1 MLDHFN
7 PTGGMN
13 VAERKHNDDA
23 VLMTKEGYDKL
34 MAELRQLRSEE
45 RYKIA
50 RRIEEARSFGD
61 LSENAE
67 YAAAKE
73 DQAKLDGRILA
84 IEQQISKAKIIDAS
98 SLDNSHVS
106 VGTTVTIQ
114 DITHNKKFI
123 YSIVSSEESDPEK
136 GLISSVS
143 PVGRGLMNK
152 KVGDEVSVKVPV
164 GLRKLRILSISV
176 K

>member
-1 MLDHFN
+1 M
-7 PTGGMN
+7 
-13 VAERKHNDDA
+13 AERKHNDDA
-23 VLMTKEGYDKL
+23 VLMTQEGFDKL
-34 MAELRQLRSEE
+34 TSELKQLRSEE

-73 DQAKLDGRILA
+73 DQAKLEGKILA
-84 IEQQISKAKIIDAS
+84 MEQQLSKAKSIDS
-98 SLDNSHVS
+98 SSIDNSHVS

-114 DITHNKKFI
+114 DITHNKEFV
-123 YSIVSSEESDPEK
+123 YSLVSSEESDPEN

-143 PVGRGLMNK
+143 PVGRALMNK

>member
-1 MLDHFN
+1 M
-7 PTGGMN
+7 
-13 VAERKHNDDA
+13 AERKHNDDA
-23 VLMTKEGYDKL
+23 VLMTQEGFDKL
-34 MAELRQLRSEE
+34 TSELKQLRSEE

-73 DQAKLDGRILA
+73 DQAKLEGKILA
-84 IEQQISKAKIIDAS
+84 MEQQLSKAKIIDS
-98 SLDNSHVS
+98 SSIDNSHVS

-114 DITHNKKFI
+114 DITHSKEFV
-123 YSIVSSEESDPEK
+123 YSLVSSEESDPEN

-143 PVGRGLMNK
+143 PVGRALMNK

>member
-1 MLDHFN
+1 M
-7 PTGGMN
+7 
-13 VAERKHNDDA
+13 AERKHNDDA
-23 VLMTKEGYDKL
+23 VLMTQEGFDKL
-34 MAELRQLRSEE
+34 TRELKQLRSEE

-73 DQAKLDGRILA
+73 DQAKLEGKILA
-84 IEQQISKAKIIDAS
+84 MEQQLSKAKIIDS
-98 SLDNSHVS
+98 SSIDNSHVS

-114 DITHNKKFI
+114 DITHNKEFV
-123 YSIVSSEESDPEK
+123 YSLVSSEESDPEN

-143 PVGRGLMNK
+143 PVGRALMNK

>member
-1 MLDHFN
+1 
-7 PTGGMN
+7 MN

-84 IEQQISKAKIIDAS
+84 IEQQIAKAKIIDSS

-114 DITHNKKFI
+114 DITHNKKFV

-143 PVGRGLMNK
+143 PVGRGLMNR

-164 GLRKLRILSISV
+164 GLRKLRILSINV

>member
-1 MLDHFN
+1 
-7 PTGGMN
+7 MN

-23 VLMTKEGYDKL
+23 VLMTQEGYDKL

-84 IEQQISKAKIIDAS
+84 IEQQISKAKIIDSAS
-98 SLDNSHVS
+98 IDNSHVS

-114 DITHNKKFI
+114 DITHNKKFV

-152 KVGDEVSVKVPV
+152 KVGDEVSVKGPV

>member
-1 MLDHFN
+1 M
-7 PTGGMN
+7 T
-13 VAERKHNDDA
+13 ERKHNDDA
-23 VLMTKEGYDKL
+23 VLMTQEGFDKL
-34 MAELRQLRSEE
+34 TSELKQLRSEE

-73 DQAKLDGRILA
+73 DQAKLEGKILA
-84 IEQQISKAKIIDAS
+84 MEQQLSKAKIIDS
-98 SLDNSHVS
+98 SSIDNSHVS

-114 DITHNKKFI
+114 DITHNKEFV
-123 YSIVSSEESDPEK
+123 YSLVSSEESDPEN

-143 PVGRGLMNK
+143 PVGRALMNK

>member
-1 MLDHFN
+1 M
-7 PTGGMN
+7 
-13 VAERKHNDDA
+13 AERKHNDDA

-84 IEQQISKAKIIDAS
+84 IEQQIAKAKIIDSS

-114 DITHNKKFI
+114 DITHNKKFV

-143 PVGRGLMNK
+143 PVGRGLMNR

-164 GLRKLRILSISV
+164 GLRKLRILSINV

>member
-1 MLDHFN
+1 M
-7 PTGGMN
+7 
-13 VAERKHNDDA
+13 AERKHNDDA
-23 VLMTKEGYDKL
+23 VLMTQEGYDKL

-84 IEQQISKAKIIDAS
+84 IEQQISKAKIIDSAS
-98 SLDNSHVS
+98 IDNSHVS

-114 DITHNKKFI
+114 DITHNKKFV

>member
-1 MLDHFN
+1 
-7 PTGGMN
+7 

-23 VLMTKEGYDKL
+23 VLMTQEGFDKL
-34 MAELRQLRSEE
+34 TSELKQLRSEE

-73 DQAKLDGRILA
+73 DQAKLEGKILA
-84 IEQQISKAKIIDAS
+84 MEQQLSKAKIIDS
-98 SLDNSHVS
+98 SSIDNSHVS

-114 DITHNKKFI
+114 DITHNKEFV
-123 YSIVSSEESDPEK
+123 YSLVSSEESDPEN

-143 PVGRGLMNK
+143 PVGRALMNK

>member
-1 MLDHFN
+1 M
-7 PTGGMN
+7 
-13 VAERKHNDDA
+13 AERKHNDDA
-23 VLMTKEGYDKL
+23 VLMTQEGFDKL
-34 MAELRQLRSEE
+34 TSELKQLRSEE

-73 DQAKLDGRILA
+73 DQAKLEGKILA
-84 IEQQISKAKIIDAS
+84 MEQQLSKAKIIDS
-98 SLDNSHVS
+98 SSIDNSHVS

-114 DITHNKKFI
+114 DITHNKEFV
-123 YSIVSSEESDPEK
+123 YSLDSSEESDPEN
-136 GLISSVS
+136 GLIYSVS
-143 PVGRGLMNK
+143 PVGRALMNK

>member
-1 MLDHFN
+1 M
-7 PTGGMN
+7 
-13 VAERKHNDDA
+13 AERKHNDDA

-34 MAELRQLRSEE
+34 MAELKQLRSEE

-84 IEQQISKAKIIDAS
+84 LEQQVSKARIIDSAS
-98 SLDNSHVS
+98 IDNSHVS

-114 DITHNKKFI
+114 DITHNKKFV

-143 PVGRGLMNK
+143 PVGRGLMNM

>member
-1 MLDHFN
+1 M
-7 PTGGMN
+7 
-13 VAERKHNDDA
+13 AERKHNDDA
-23 VLMTKEGYDKL
+23 VLMTQEGFDKL
-34 MAELRQLRSEE
+34 TSELKQLRSEE

-50 RRIEEARSFGD
+50 RRIEEARPFGD

-73 DQAKLDGRILA
+73 DQAKLEGKILA
-84 IEQQISKAKIIDAS
+84 MEQQLSKAKIIDS
-98 SLDNSHVS
+98 SSIDNSHVS

-114 DITHNKKFI
+114 DITHNKEFV
-123 YSIVSSEESDPEK
+123 YSLVSSEESDPEN

-143 PVGRGLMNK
+143 PVGRALMNK

>member
-1 MLDHFN
+1 M
-7 PTGGMN
+7 
-13 VAERKHNDDA
+13 AERKHNDDA
-23 VLMTKEGYDKL
+23 VLMTQEGFDKL
-34 MAELRQLRSEE
+34 TSELKQLRSEE

-73 DQAKLDGRILA
+73 DQAKLEGKILA
-84 IEQQISKAKIIDAS
+84 MQQQLSKAKIIDS
-98 SLDNSHVS
+98 SSIDNSHVS

-114 DITHNKKFI
+114 DITHNKEFV
-123 YSIVSSEESDPEK
+123 YSLVSSEESDPEN

-143 PVGRGLMNK
+143 PVGRALMNK